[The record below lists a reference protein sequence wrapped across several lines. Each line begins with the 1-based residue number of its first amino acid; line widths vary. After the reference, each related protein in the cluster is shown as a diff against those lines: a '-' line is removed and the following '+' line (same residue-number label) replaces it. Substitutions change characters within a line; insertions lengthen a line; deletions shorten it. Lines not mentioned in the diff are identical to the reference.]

1 MYEIYLLFNLQ
12 LGVDTFMN
20 KTIMQYF
27 EWYLPADSS
36 LWNKL
41 ANDATHL
48 SQIRNYSSL
57 VTTCL

>member
-1 MYEIYLLFNLQ
+1 
-12 LGVDTFMN
+12 MN

-27 EWYLPADSS
+27 EWYLPADAS

-41 ANDATHL
+41 ADDAPHL
-48 SQIRNYSSL
+48 SKLRNYSTL